1 MPVVGARTLCAPL
14 HRPAARRAAGA
25 AASAARPPS
34 LQPWQLEVRR
44 GFLPL
49 EDAAAVAS
57 LLAEAFAA
65 SAGGAA
71 GALGAAPPPPPA
83 SGVHKMRLVAAL
95 QARAAAQG
103 ALFTTVTAWGAPSP
117 SGRRALLGVATA
129 APGLEQTVDSSAEAA
144 LGLARASGS
153 RVAGLSN
160 MAVTAAWRRRG
171 LGRALLATAEAAVG
185 AWPCP
190 PEAIALAVYVTNT
203 SARALYAS
211 AGYSP
216 VDAWVDPRW
225 REAAERGR
233 LGPARR
239 LLLARRVTAAP

>member
-1 MPVVGARTLCAPL
+1 
-14 HRPAARRAAGA
+14 
-25 AASAARPPS
+25 
-34 LQPWQLEVRR
+34 
-44 GFLPL
+44 
-49 EDAAAVAS
+49 
-57 LLAEAFAA
+57 
-65 SAGGAA
+65 
-71 GALGAAPPPPPA
+71 
-83 SGVHKMRLVAAL
+83 MRLVAAL

-103 ALFTTVTAWGAPSP
+103 TLFTTVTAWGAPSP

-144 LGLARASGS
+144 LGLAPDA

-160 MAVTAAWRRRG
+160 MAVSVGWRRRG
-171 LGRALLATAEAAVG
+171 LGRALLASAEAAVG

-190 PEAIALAVYVTNT
+190 PEAIALAVYATNA

-211 AGYSP
+211 AGYAP

-239 LLLARRVTAAP
+239 LLLARRVDAAP

>member
-1 MPVVGARTLCAPL
+1 MPVAARTLRAPP
-14 HRPAARRAAGA
+14 HRPAARRAAAA

-34 LQPWQLEVRR
+34 LQPWELEVRR

-71 GALGAAPPPPPA
+71 DALGAAPAAAPP
-83 SGVHKMRLVAAL
+83 SGVHRMRLVAAL

-103 ALFTTVTAWGAPSP
+103 ALFTTVTAWSAAPSP
-117 SGRRALLGVATA
+117 TGRRALLGVATA
-129 APGLEQTVDSSAEAA
+129 APGVEQTVDASAEAA
-144 LGLARASGS
+144 LGLAPGV
-153 RVAGLSN
+153 RVAALSN
-160 MAVTAAWRRRG
+160 MAVSAGWRRRG
-171 LGRALLATAEAAVG
+171 LGRALLAAAEAAVG

-190 PEAIALAVYVTNT
+190 PEAIALAVYATNGA
-203 SARALYAS
+203 ARALYAS
-211 AGYSP
+211 AGYAP
-216 VDAWVDPRW
+216 IDAWVDPRW

-239 LLLARRVTAAP
+239 LLLVRRVKAL